1 MKLGTMK
8 IIDRYVGVPV
18 CHLLGFIQRL
28 REWGRGA
35 QLDLD
40 DLRDCRKILL
50 IKFWG
55 MGSIVLS
62 TPLMRSL
69 RTAFPGAEMTV
80 LTFPANREA
89 VELTK
94 LADRVITLE
103 ASRARPFLRELA
115 SLIGHLRRERYDL
128 VVNLEFMA
136 RFSAILTWLSS
147 ARARIGFSSDLFPER
162 RWLFNVRRPLDLDLY
177 ATTNFLHLLDP
188 GATEESSPPLE
199 TLHYSPGDGRAIEE
213 ILDRRKIL
221 AKTVFREKYVVVVNI
236 NASELARERRWPRE
250 RFARLVGWLLDRDG
264 VAVVLVSGP
273 EDAAYVEGLVD
284 ALPDSDSLINLA
296 GRLTLGQLAALFDRS
311 ELCITNDSGPLH
323 VAVAMRT
330 PTVSFFGPE
339 TPTTYGP
346 RDPEHT
352 IFYKALPC
360 SPCMKVEMAKTVK
373 CRIGVLCMK
382 EISADEVIEAVES
395 RYLSARMRREAG
407 G

>member
-8 IIDRYVGVPV
+8 IIDRFVGVPV
-18 CHLLGFIQRL
+18 CHILGLIQRL
-28 REWGRGA
+28 RERGRGTS
-35 QLDLD
+35 LDLE

-55 MGSIVLS
+55 MGSIMLS
-62 TPLMRSL
+62 TPLMRRL
-69 RTAFPGAEMTV
+69 RTAFPDAEMTV

-89 VELTK
+89 VELTN

-103 ASRARPFLRELA
+103 AARARPFLGELA
-115 SLIGHLRRERYDL
+115 LLVRHLRRERYDL

-136 RFSAILTWLSS
+136 RFSAILTWLSF

-162 RWLFNVRRPLDLDLY
+162 RWLFNVRRPLDLNLY
-177 ATTNFLHLLDP
+177 ATTNFLRLLDP

-199 TLHYSPGDGRAIEE
+199 RLYYSGTDKKAVEE
-213 ILDRRKIL
+213 ILARRKIG
-221 AKTVFREKYVVVVNI
+221 FREKDVVVVNI

-250 RFARLVGWLLDRDG
+250 RFAHLVGWLLDRDE

-273 EDAAYVEGLVD
+273 EDAAYVEGLVE

-311 ELCITNDSGPLH
+311 QLCITNDSGPLH

-339 TPTTYGP
+339 TPMTYGP
-346 RDPEHT
+346 RGPEHT

-360 SPCMKVEMAKTVK
+360 SPCMKVEKAKTVK
-373 CRIGVLCMK
+373 CRIGMLCMT
-382 EISADEVIEAVES
+382 EISADEVIETVES

>member
-8 IIDRYVGVPV
+8 IIDRFVGVPV
-18 CHLLGFIQRL
+18 CHLLGLIQRL
-28 REWGRGA
+28 RERGRGA
-35 QLDLD
+35 HLDLD
-40 DLRDCRKILL
+40 DLQDCRKILL

-55 MGSIVLS
+55 IGSIMLS

-69 RTAFPGAEMTV
+69 RTAFSGAEMTV

-103 ASRARPFLRELA
+103 AARARPFLRELA
-115 SLIGHLRRERYDL
+115 RLIRHLRRERYDL

-136 RFSAILTWLSS
+136 RFSAILTWLSF
-147 ARARIGFSSDLFPER
+147 ARARVGFSSDLFPER

-177 ATTNFLHLLDP
+177 ATTNFLRLLDP
-188 GATEESSPPLE
+188 GATEANSPPLE
-199 TLHYSPGDGRAIEE
+199 TLHYSPGDGRAVEE
-213 ILDRRKIL
+213 ILGRRKL
-221 AKTVFREKYVVVVNI
+221 VFREKYVVVVNI

-264 VAVVLVSGP
+264 MAVVLVSGP
-273 EDAAYVEGLVD
+273 EDEPYVEALVET
-284 ALPDSDSLINLA
+284 LPGSEALINLA

-311 ELCITNDSGPLH
+311 QLCITNDSGPLH
-323 VAVAMRT
+323 VAVAIGT

-339 TPTTYGP
+339 TPMTYGP
-346 RDPEHT
+346 RGPEHT

-360 SPCMKVEMAKTVK
+360 SPCMKAEKAKTVK
-373 CRIGVLCMK
+373 CRIGVLCMT
-382 EISADEVIEAVES
+382 EISAEEVIEAVES
-395 RYLSARMRREAG
+395 RYLTTRSRREAG